1 VIGVIG
7 GYQQG
12 GDTDAVSYS
21 AVFGDRV
28 ASLYQEAEAGG

>member
-1 VIGVIG
+1 MIG

-21 AVFGDRV
+21 VRLGAAIVR
-28 ASLYQEAEAGG
+28 LYRQAAGPTG